1 MVIRRPSQP
10 YPDPHSTT
18 ATKTVLLMKVSALG
32 ATEGEATHRII
43 YFGRDVRKITG
54 VFSVT
59 LATLFD
65 IRCGAF
71 VLVVRVNAGD

>member
-1 MVIRRPSQP
+1 MKEPWWESSLVPR
-10 YPDPHSTT
+10 DE
-18 ATKTVLLMKVSALG
+18 KVSAFG

-71 VLVVRVNAGD
+71 ILVVRVNAGD